1 MSDVFSGKWKNQ
13 LGSLLDL
20 QVADGEVSGR
30 LDMGVG
36 NDGEPLWVEVR
47 GRAGTDLIT
56 FNAVFPNHGTV
67 VAWVGQHTVEG
78 QVRQIRTVWCTPPM
92 CPTARSKRGCGLRT
106 ELAPMSSS
114 GFLIDPLAG
123 WSWLGPA

>member
-78 QVRQIRTVWCTPPM
+78 QVRQIRTVWVHATNVPDSQEQAWM
-92 CPTARSKRGCGLRT
+92 WTSNRIGADVFKRV
-106 ELAPMSSS
+106 S
-114 GFLIDPLAG
+114 D
-123 WSWLGPA
+123 